1 MARSENQKR
10 KLLLLL
16 DYLRA
21 ESDEDHPVTTQT
33 LVSYLQE
40 RGVSAER
47 KSVYADL
54 TVLAE
59 HGYDIRR
66 LPGRSGGVYLGSRE
80 FELPELKLL
89 VDAVQASRFI
99 TKKKS
104 DALISKLEGLTSRH
118 QATQLQRQ
126 VFVGGRVKSMNES
139 AYYSVDAIHT
149 AITRHRAV
157 AFRYFDLD
165 RNKEKVYRRGGAE
178 YHVEPYCLVWDNA
191 QYYLVGK
198 PPEGEETRHYRVDK
212 MDGVRVT
219 DESAETPKSFDPGAY
234 VGRYFSM
241 FSGRAAKVRLACQ
254 EAAAGVILDRFGRD
268 VMLVPKATGGFTVT
282 LDVVVSP
289 QFWGWLAALSG
300 LAKPEAPEWV
310 VEEYRA
316 YLRGLL
322 EEGGTV

>member
-1 MARSENQKR
+1 MPKSENQKR

-16 DYLRA
+16 DYLRT
-21 ESDEDHPVTTQT
+21 ESDEEHPVTTQA
-33 LVSYLQE
+33 LISYLRD
-40 RGVSAER
+40 RGVNAER
-47 KSVYADL
+47 KSVYSDL
-54 TVLAE
+54 TALTE

-66 LPGRSGGVYLGSRE
+66 LPGRNGGVYLGERE

-104 DALISKLEGLTSRH
+104 DALISKLEGLASRH

-149 AITRHRAV
+149 AITRHRTV
-157 AFRYFDLD
+157 AFRYFDLN
-165 RNKEKVYRRGGAE
+165 RNKEKVYRRDGAE

-191 QYYLVGK
+191 QYYLVGSI
-198 PPEGEETRHYRVDK
+198 PNGDETRHYRVDK

-219 DESAETPKSFDPGAY
+219 EEPAETPKSFDPGAY

-241 FSGRAAKVRLACQ
+241 FSGRAAQVRLDCQ
-254 EAAAGVILDRFGRD
+254 ETAAGMILDRFGRD
-268 VMLVPKATGGFTVT
+268 VILVPKTGGGFTVT
-282 LDVVVSP
+282 LEVVVSP
-289 QFWGWLAALSG
+289 QFWGWLTALGG
-300 LAKPEAPEWV
+300 LAKPAAPDWV

-322 EEGGTV
+322 EEQTT

>member
-1 MARSENQKR
+1 MPRSENQKR

-21 ESDEDHPVTTQT
+21 ESDEEHPVTTQA
-33 LVSYLQE
+33 LVDHLNAN
-40 RGVSAER
+40 GVRAER
-47 KSVYADL
+47 KSVYSDL
-54 TVLAE
+54 TVLAD

-66 LPGRSGGVYLGSRE
+66 LPGRNGGVYLGGRE

-99 TKKKS
+99 TRKKS

-126 VFVGGRVKSMNES
+126 VFVGGRAKSMNES

-149 AITRHRAV
+149 AIIRHRAV

-165 RNKEKVYRRGGAE
+165 RQKEKVYRRDGAE
-178 YHVEPYCLVWDNA
+178 YLVEPYCLVWDNA
-191 QYYLVGK
+191 QYYLVGRE
-198 PPEGEETRHYRVDK
+198 PGGEDTRHYRVDK
-212 MDGVRVT
+212 MDRVRVT
-219 DESAETPKSFDPGAY
+219 EEPADVPRTFDPGAY

-241 FSGRAAKVRLACQ
+241 FSGRAARVRLSCRE
-254 EAAAGVILDRFGRD
+254 EAAGMILDRFGRD
-268 VMLVPKATGGFTVT
+268 VMLVPKAEGGFTVT

-289 QFWGWLAALSG
+289 QFWGWLAALGG
-300 LAKPEAPEWV
+300 LVKPEAPDWV
-310 VEEYRA
+310 AEEYRA
-316 YLRGLL
+316 YLRLLL
-322 EEGGTV
+322 E

>member
-1 MARSENQKR
+1 MARQSGQKA
-10 KLLLLL
+10 KLLILRDFLL
-16 DYLRA
+16 RNA
-21 ESDEDHPVTTQT
+21 DEEHPVSTAA
-33 LVSYLQE
+33 LIAELA
-40 RGVSAER
+40 RHGIGAER
-47 KSVYADL
+47 KSIYTDMETLVEQGVDVQQL
-54 TVLAE
+54 
-59 HGYDIRR
+59 R
-66 LPGRSGGVYLGSRE
+66 GRGGGWFVGERE

-149 AITRHRAV
+149 AITRHKAV

-198 PPEGEETRHYRVDK
+198 PPEGEETRHYRMDK

-268 VMLVPKATGGFTVT
+268 VMLVPQATGGFTVT

-289 QFWGWLAALSG
+289 QFWGWLAALAG
-300 LAKPEAPEWV
+300 LAKPEAPDWV

-322 EEGGTV
+322 EE

>member
-1 MARSENQKR
+1 MSKSEKQKG

-16 DYLRA
+16 DYLRS
-21 ESDEDHPVTTQT
+21 ESDEDHPVTTQA
-33 LVSYLQE
+33 LVDYLRTQ
-40 RGVSAER
+40 GVNAER
-47 KSVYADL
+47 KSVYSDL
-54 TVLAE
+54 TALSD
-59 HGYDIRR
+59 HGYDIQRI
-66 LPGRSGGVYLGSRE
+66 PGRNGGVYLGSRD
-80 FELPELKLL
+80 FELAELKLL

-104 DALISKLEGLTSRH
+104 DALIAKLEGLTSRH

-149 AITRHRAV
+149 AISCHKTVSFH
-157 AFRYFDLD
+157 YFDLD
-165 RNKEKVYRRGGAE
+165 RSKEKVYRRGGAM
-178 YHVEPYCLVWDNA
+178 YRVKPYCLVWDNA
-191 QYYLVGK
+191 NYYLVGCA
-198 PPEGEETRHYRVDK
+198 EDGEETRHYRVDK
-212 MDGVRVT
+212 MDSVT
-219 DESAETPKSFDPGAY
+219 VTGERADVPPNFDPGAY

-241 FSGRAAKVRLACQ
+241 FSGRAARVRLGCQ

-268 VMLVPKATGGFTVT
+268 VMLVPREDGFTVT

-322 EEGGTV
+322 EE

>member
-1 MARSENQKR
+1 MSRSENQKR

-21 ESDEDHPVTTQT
+21 ESDEDHPVATQT
-33 LVSYLQE
+33 LVDYLRAQ
-40 RGVSAER
+40 GVNAER
-47 KSVYADL
+47 KSVYSDL
-54 TVLAE
+54 TALSD
-59 HGYDIRR
+59 HGYDIQRV
-66 LPGRSGGVYLGSRE
+66 PGRNGGVYLGSRD

-104 DALISKLEGLTSRH
+104 DALIAKLEGLTSRY

-126 VFVGGRVKSMNES
+126 VFVGGRAKSMNES

-149 AITRHRAV
+149 AISHHRVV

-165 RNKEKVYRRGGAE
+165 RNKEKVYRREGAE
-178 YHVEPYCLVWDNA
+178 YRVEPYCLVWDNA

-198 PPEGEETRHYRVDK
+198 IPDGEETRHYRVDK
-212 MDGVRVT
+212 MDSVTVT
-219 DESAETPKSFDPGAY
+219 DKPAEPPKSFDPGAY

-241 FSGRAAKVRLACQ
+241 FSGRAAQVRLGCQ
-254 EAAAGVILDRFGRD
+254 ETAAGMILDRFGRD
-268 VMLVPKATGGFTVT
+268 VMLVPREDGFTVT

-289 QFWGWLAALSG
+289 QFWGWLAALNG
-300 LAKPEAPEWV
+300 LVKPEAPEWV
-310 VEEYRA
+310 VEEYHA
-316 YLRGLL
+316 YLRTLL
-322 EEGGTV
+322 EG

>member
-1 MARSENQKR
+1 MARSENQKG

-16 DYLRA
+16 DYLRT
-21 ESDEDHPVTTQT
+21 ESDEEHPVTTQA
-33 LVSYLQE
+33 LVDYLRS

-47 KSVYADL
+47 KSVYSDL
-54 TVLAE
+54 TALAD
-59 HGYDIRR
+59 HGYDVCR
-66 LPGRSGGVYLGSRE
+66 LPGRNGGVYLGSRD

-99 TKKKS
+99 TRKKS
-104 DALISKLEGLTSRH
+104 DALIAKLEGLTSRH

-149 AITRHRAV
+149 AISRRKTV
-157 AFRYFDLD
+157 SFRYFDYD
-165 RNKEKVYRRGGAE
+165 REKKKVYRREGAA
-178 YHVEPYCLVWDNA
+178 YLVQPYCLVWDNA
-191 QYYLVGK
+191 QYYLVGRE
-198 PPEGEETRHYRVDK
+198 PAGEETRHYRVDK
-212 MDGVRVT
+212 MDAVAIT
-219 DESAETPKSFDPGAY
+219 DQPAEPPRNFDPGAY

-241 FSGRAAKVRLACQ
+241 FSGRPAQVRLACRT
-254 EAAAGVILDRFGRD
+254 EAAGVILDRFGRD
-268 VMLVPKATGGFTVT
+268 VMLVPRGKGFTVT

-289 QFWGWLAALSG
+289 QFWGWLAALGG

-316 YLRGLL
+316 YLLSLL
-322 EEGGTV
+322 EDQNEG

>member
-1 MARSENQKR
+1 MPRSEGQKA
-10 KLLLLL
+10 KLLLIL

-21 ESDEDHPVTTQT
+21 ESDEDHPVTTGA
-33 LVSYLQE
+33 LVDYLAAN
-40 RGVSAER
+40 GVRAER

-54 TVLAE
+54 TVLSG
-59 HGYDIRR
+59 HGYDIQRI
-66 LPGRSGGVYLGSRE
+66 PGRSGGVYLGSRD

-165 RNKEKVYRRGGAE
+165 RSKEKVYRRGGAE
-178 YHVEPYCLVWDNA
+178 YQVEPYCLVWDNA
-191 QYYLVGK
+191 QYYLVGCAVG
-198 PPEGEETRHYRVDK
+198 EEETRHYRVDK

-219 DESAETPKSFDPGAY
+219 EQPAQIPKNFDPGAY

-241 FSGRAAKVRLACQ
+241 FSGRAARVRLGCQ
-254 EAAAGVILDRFGRD
+254 EGAAGVILDRFGRD
-268 VMLVPKATGGFTVT
+268 VMLAPREGGFTVT

-289 QFWGWLAALSG
+289 QFWGWLAALNG
-300 LAKPEAPEWV
+300 LAKPEAPDWV

-322 EEGGTV
+322 EEDGIV